1 MRSDATST
9 ETDPR
14 DLKIA
19 EHAHANAELTKENEQ
34 LKAQNKKLEQRI
46 KRLEALLAIKV
57 DANRVDGTCVRR
69 VDGTCVRRRGTFRI
83 DGFRRTDLVIV
94 TRRPENGS

>member
-1 MRSDATST
+1 VRSDATST

-69 VDGTCVRRRGTFRI
+69 RGTFRI